1 MPQLSAPD
9 TLRDW
14 QIFAGGVLIL
24 HILFAFLA
32 TSNPLEAV
40 TMGIY
45 SGFWA
50 IVTIAVLVFAW
61 RGFRASITR

>member
-1 MPQLSAPD
+1 MPQLSAPE

-14 QIFAGGVLIL
+14 QIFAGVLIL

-32 TSNPLEAV
+32 TSNSLAAV